1 MPIDKCKFDF
11 ATLAQTVFPKYFEQ
25 LQNAM
30 QATRKASEFS
40 MPGVGPA
47 KMAKELGLP
56 TDFSGCYVLIDGT
69 KPIYVGISRTVLQRL
84 RQHVTGRGHNDASL
98 AYRMAKKHCQTP
110 GSRSEAMKIEKFDQE
125 FKRQQAYLKGLNVAF
140 IAIENPLELY
150 AFEVFAAM
158 ALDTSEWN
166 TFRTH

>member
-1 MPIDKCKFDF
+1 MAIDKCTSDF
-11 ATLAQTVFPKYFEQ
+11 ATLAQTVFPEYFEQ
-25 LQNAM
+25 LQKAM
-30 QATRKASEFS
+30 QTTHKASEFS

-56 TDFSGCYVLIDGT
+56 GDFSGCYVLMDGT

-84 RQHVTGRGHNDASL
+84 RQHVTGQGHNDASL
-98 AYRMAKKHCQTP
+98 VYRIARKNCEIS
-110 GSRSEAMKIEKFDQE
+110 GSRAEAMKIEKFKQE
-125 FKRQQAYLKGLNVAF
+125 FKKQQAYLKGLQVAF

-158 ALDTSEWN
+158 ALDTSDWN
-166 TFRTH
+166 TFQTH